1 MPRLSIAASLMMF
14 LFGSVAAA
22 QDKPDGVNPVDIE
35 VSRVKQ
41 VYEKDLASAK
51 EVLLTAYDK
60 YEKLIAESPKLNAE
74 NRVKLIELLRRDRKA
89 FESEGIVTS
98 AIALRASANTYRSKV
113 AAARR
118 TCEKAFDAAAEKFVK
133 KDLPTAR
140 AILDAKAEY
149 LKNST
154 ATAQKGDSDDDR
166 RMWRFV
172 KEHGGG
178 YFKLQADGS
187 WEEIGRNG
195 DHMGTWVERQRTKE
209 YVELLDQK
217 RGYLTRL
224 GDGKAW
230 LASVD
235 DGKFGPS
242 PHGDWEK

>member
-1 MPRLSIAASLMMF
+1 MLF
-14 LFGSVAAA
+14 LLGAGAVA
-22 QDKPDGVNPVDIE
+22 QDKPDTVDPVDIE
-35 VSRVKQ
+35 LSRAKQ
-41 VYEKDLASAK
+41 VYEKDSASAR
-51 EVLLTAYDK
+51 ETLLAAYDK

-74 NRVKLIELLRRDRKA
+74 NRVKLIELLRTDRKV
-89 FESEGIVTS
+89 FESEGTVTS
-98 AIALRASANTYRSKV
+98 AVALRSPANAYRAKV

-118 TCEKAFDAAAEKFVK
+118 TCEKAFDSAAEKFVK
-133 KDLPTAR
+133 KDLLAAR

-149 LKNST
+149 FKNSA
-154 ATAQKGDSDDDR
+154 ATVLKSDPKDDR

-172 KEHGGG
+172 KEHGSG
-178 YFKLQADGS
+178 YFKLQAGGT

-209 YVELLDQK
+209 YVELLDRK

-242 PHGDWEK
+242 PHGDWER